1 MAVYA
6 GIVGSLAQ
14 AQWFP
19 AETWVQEVGPM
30 DVTFPRVVAAAVLLL
45 VWAANMLGL
54 RPTMWVAYVTAAMLL
69 VPLVAFMALPF
80 ATGEWTS
87 ASFTGA
93 LDDPGQPWGGW
104 KLALVW
110 LYVMCW
116 TSLGVETCATFTPEY
131 RDPVRD
137 SARALRAAAGFSLVV
152 FVLFPLG
159 AAGVAGEAAIARDPV
174 TFYGPA
180 FDELAGGGGDVVV
193 ALVIGSLVLVLL
205 TCMADSSRAL
215 YGMSADGM
223 TLRQFHHLN
232 RFGMPSRAMTV
243 DLLVNIALVFLLGS
257 TLAIVAAG
265 NLGYV
270 LAHVFALSALLL
282 LRRDRPRWPRPI
294 RLSRA
299 EVVAVGLLA
308 AGLAV
313 VLAVGATSFELTGY
327 GGRDE
332 LATAIG
338 LLLGSLVLYAYRRVI
353 QDRGRLRLREPPPL

>member
-1 MAVYA
+1 V
-6 GIVGSLAQ
+6 
-14 AQWFP
+14 
-19 AETWVQEVGPM
+19 
-30 DVTFPRVVAAAVLLL
+30 L

-69 VPLVAFMALPF
+69 VPLAAFMLLPF
-80 ATGEWTS
+80 VTGEWS
-87 ASFTGA
+87 AASFTGT
-93 LDDPGQPWGGW
+93 LDDAGQPWGGW

-131 RDPVRD
+131 RDPIRD
-137 SARALRAAAGFSLVV
+137 SARALRAAAVFSLAV
-152 FVLFPLG
+152 FVVFPLG
-159 AAGVAGEAAIARDPV
+159 AAGAAGETAIARDPV

-180 FDELAGGGGDVVV
+180 FDRLAGGGGDTVV
-193 ALVIGSLVLVLL
+193 ALVIGSLLLVLL

-215 YGMSADGM
+215 YGMSADR
-223 TLRQFHHLN
+223 TTIRQFHQLN

-243 DLLVNIALVFLLGS
+243 DLLLNIALVFLLGS

-282 LRRDRPRWPRPI
+282 LRHDRPQWPRPI
-294 RLSRA
+294 RLGRA
-299 EVVAVGLLA
+299 EVLAVALLA
-308 AGLAV
+308 AALT
-313 VLAVGATSFELTGY
+313 VLLTVGSVSFELTGY

-332 LATAIG
+332 LATAIA
-338 LLLGSLVLYAYRRVI
+338 LLLGSIVLYAYRRVI
-353 QDRGRLRLREPPPL
+353 QDREPLRLRDPPQL